1 MKIDILRKRLE
12 ALEAATFQEAIT
24 LQDGS
29 KWTPR
34 VPLLDMFVSLL
45 DWSVCIQ
52 LGTTPEPVPD
62 DVREDAVFWAKRR
75 PLAKE
80 QGILFSSIAAMSK
93 ELLEVSSHAEI

>member
-1 MKIDILRKRLE
+1 MKLDILRKRLE

-34 VPLLDMFVSLL
+34 VPLLDMLVALL

-52 LGTTPEPVPD
+52 LGTTPDPVPL
-62 DVREDAVFWAKRR
+62 DVREDAKMWAKRR
-75 PLAKE
+75 PLAIE
-80 QGILFSSIAAMSK
+80 RGILFSGIAAMSK
-93 ELLEVSSHAEI
+93 QLLEVLNYAGI